1 MTDRFTPR
9 GAHGRHMP
17 SRDGLLG
24 VQTSIIGLAILELF
38 GEVSGGFLVG
48 IAVLLYGSYLVGRNR
63 KGPAV
68 RD

>member
-1 MTDRFTPR
+1 
-9 GAHGRHMP
+9 MP